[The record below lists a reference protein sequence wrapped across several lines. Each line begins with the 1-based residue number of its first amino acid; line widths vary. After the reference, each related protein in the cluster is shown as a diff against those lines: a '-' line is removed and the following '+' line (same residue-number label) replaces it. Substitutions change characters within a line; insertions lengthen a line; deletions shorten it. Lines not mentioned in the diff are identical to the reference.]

1 MKIGALLASIIVA
14 GVTAAHAQALQPVTA
29 DNFVRAESDMY
40 FGGVLKDS
48 GGALGKFNHRRDVAS
63 VDQQTVIRLNRD
75 TMYSSALFDLAAGP
89 VTITLPDAGKRFR
102 SMQVI
107 SQDHYVPMV
116 VYNTGAHTLTR
127 EKVGTR
133 HAVVGIRILV
143 DPNDAK
149 DVQQVHALQDTI
161 KVQQK
166 APGTFEVPKWDQASQ
181 KKVREALLVLASTMP
196 DFRGAFG
203 AKGQVDPVRHLIGS
217 AAAWGGNPDKD
228 AVYLNVTPSK
238 NDGTT
243 VHKVVVKD
251 VPVDAFWSISV
262 YNAQGYYEKNALN
275 SYTINSVTG
284 KKGADGSTTVQFGGC
299 DGKIPN
305 CIPIVEGSNY
315 TVRLYRPRPEILSG
329 KWKFPEARPV
339 IG

>member
-29 DNFVRAESDMY
+29 DNFVRAEIDMY

-75 TMYSSALFDLAAGP
+75 TMYSSALFDLAAGL

-166 APGTFEVPKWDQASQ
+166 APGTFELPK
-181 KKVREALLVLASTMP
+181 
-196 DFRGAFG
+196 
-203 AKGQVDPVRHLIGS
+203 
-217 AAAWGGNPDKD
+217 
-228 AVYLNVTPSK
+228 
-238 NDGTT
+238 
-243 VHKVVVKD
+243 
-251 VPVDAFWSISV
+251 
-262 YNAQGYYEKNALN
+262 
-275 SYTINSVTG
+275 
-284 KKGADGSTTVQFGGC
+284 
-299 DGKIPN
+299 
-305 CIPIVEGSNY
+305 
-315 TVRLYRPRPEILSG
+315 
-329 KWKFPEARPV
+329 
-339 IG
+339 

>member
-149 DVQQVHALQDTI
+149 DV
-161 KVQQK
+161 
-166 APGTFEVPKWDQASQ
+166 
-181 KKVREALLVLASTMP
+181 
-196 DFRGAFG
+196 
-203 AKGQVDPVRHLIGS
+203 
-217 AAAWGGNPDKD
+217 
-228 AVYLNVTPSK
+228 
-238 NDGTT
+238 
-243 VHKVVVKD
+243 
-251 VPVDAFWSISV
+251 
-262 YNAQGYYEKNALN
+262 
-275 SYTINSVTG
+275 
-284 KKGADGSTTVQFGGC
+284 
-299 DGKIPN
+299 
-305 CIPIVEGSNY
+305 
-315 TVRLYRPRPEILSG
+315 
-329 KWKFPEARPV
+329 
-339 IG
+339 